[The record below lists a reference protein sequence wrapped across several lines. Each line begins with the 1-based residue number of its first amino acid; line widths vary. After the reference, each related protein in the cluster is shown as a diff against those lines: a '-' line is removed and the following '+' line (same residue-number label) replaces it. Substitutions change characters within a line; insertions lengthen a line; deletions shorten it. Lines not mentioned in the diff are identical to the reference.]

1 MQLVIA
7 EKPSVAGDLA
17 RVLPGKFEAKEG
29 YWEGPEHL
37 ISWAVGHLLE
47 LVEPEDYDPELK
59 NWSLANLPILPDEFR
74 RKARQG
80 QTGQLRLLKKL
91 ANRAG
96 GRRTGERLRCGARGR
111 ADLPRDRGLR
121 RLRQAGPAPV
131 AAVDDR
137 GRDQGGLRRAAS
149 GHRTRRPLRRRGTRA
164 PRPTGSSA

>member
-47 LVEPEDYDPELK
+47 LAEPEDYDPELK
-59 NWSLANLPILPDEFR
+59 NWSLANLPILPEEFR

-91 ANRAG
+91 ANRPEVETLVNACDAA
-96 GRRTGERLRCGARGR
+96 REGELIFREIEAFVGTDKPGTSGSNCSNG
-111 ADLPRDRGLR
+111 LP
-121 RLRQAGPAPV
+121 PCP
-131 AAVDDR
+131 
-137 GRDQGGLRRAAS
+137 
-149 GHRTRRPLRRRGTRA
+149 
-164 PRPTGSSA
+164 SACAHALCMNQSIMSP